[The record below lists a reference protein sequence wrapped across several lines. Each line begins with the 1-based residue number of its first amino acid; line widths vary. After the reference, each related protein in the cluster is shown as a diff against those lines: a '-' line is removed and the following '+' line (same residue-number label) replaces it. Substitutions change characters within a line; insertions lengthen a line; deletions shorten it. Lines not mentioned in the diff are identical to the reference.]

1 LPQTKEE
8 FKQRIEDCRNL
19 ITQGRLSE
27 AEELLGS
34 LTQWAATQE
43 KKDLEP
49 TIDCE
54 NEIARIA
61 IHRGDASKAIA
72 ISQAILDQ
80 IKGKGLNYPFGTGVA
95 LETLGA
101 SHTQRGDNKEAAAYY
116 NEALSIWKGIE
127 NQDHIARCLNN
138 LAIIDTTIG
147 KPVEALKRYEE
158 ALKIWTDLDDPT
170 GKSACYNN
178 IAVLEHN
185 TGNLQGAVRGY
196 RQALEEAKRAGDDYM
211 AATALDNLGWVHA
224 ALDAPE
230 QALECLQDA
239 ETLFDPEND
248 PGLDID
254 IAYGKALVLADIKRY
269 EEAEHALAIGLN
281 AAQRL
286 DSKPLQIAGQFF
298 EGYLN
303 LSQHNLKPAKVTL
316 ETTLEQAKEIGLVEY
331 ILRALVHLI
340 EIDLLEYRT
349 TFDEKYLETMQ
360 KKITEAYEQAT
371 RHQQVLELVQIAM
384 LEALLAAANM
394 ELDKAIKGMT
404 FVIQLTEERH
414 LPQQAKKAEKHLR
427 RLQEMKRKAEKHLME
442 GMEKEKM
449 DEMLDEVR
457 EVEKQ
462 LRSKGA

>member
-1 LPQTKEE
+1 MPQTKEE
-8 FKQRIEDCRNL
+8 FKQSIEDCRNL

-27 AEELLGS
+27 AEELLES
-34 LTQWAATQE
+34 LTEWAATQKE
-43 KKDLEP
+43 KDPEP
-49 TIDCE
+49 AIDCE

-61 IHRGDASKAIA
+61 IRRGDAAKAIA
-72 ISQAILDQ
+72 ITQAILDQ
-80 IKGKGLNYPFGTGVA
+80 IKETRLHYPFGKGVA

-101 SHTQRGDNKEAAAYY
+101 SHTQRGDSEKADTCY
-116 NEALSIWKGIE
+116 NEALSIWKDIK

-158 ALKIWTDLDDPT
+158 ALKIWTNLDDPT

-178 IAVLEHN
+178 IAILKHN
-185 TGNLQGAVRGY
+185 AGDLPGAVRGY
-196 RQALEEAKRAGDDYM
+196 RQALEEAKRIGDDYM

-239 ETLFDPEND
+239 ETLFNPEND

-303 LSQHNLKPAKVTL
+303 LSQHNLKPAKITL
-316 ETTLEQAKEIGLVEY
+316 ESTLEQAKEIGLVEY

-349 TFDEKYLETMQ
+349 TFDERYLETMQ
-360 KKITEAYEQAT
+360 ERITEAYEQAT
-371 RHQQVLELVQIAM
+371 RHQQVLELVQIAI

-394 ELDKAIKGMT
+394 ELEKAIKGME

-414 LPQQAKKAEKHLR
+414 LPQQAKKAERHLH
-427 RLQEMKRKAEKHLME
+427 RLQEIKKKAEKHLME
-442 GMEKEKM
+442 GMETEKV
-449 DEMLDEVR
+449 DEMLEEVR
-457 EVEKQ
+457 GVEKQ